1 MVSSPVVNSSA
12 NTYTVVQQGSQ
23 QILVPASSLKSIQG
37 LKVIPLSQ
45 HNVKGNTLL
54 TILSNTCMFII
65 FIIKNIVIWYML
77 FLSEFV
83 FNFVYV
89 IGRSQMFARIVNP
102 DSVRPVFIQ
111 QQSSQ
116 DTSQGPSESNT

>member
-1 MVSSPVVNSSA
+1 MNSTA

-45 HNVKGNTLL
+45 HNVKGNVS
-54 TILSNTCMFII
+54 TILSNTIMFII
-65 FIIKNIVIWYML
+65 FILKKVVI
-77 FLSEFV
+77 LSMPFSCEFIYT
-83 FNFVYV
+83 FIYV

-102 DSVRPVFIQ
+102 DNVRPMYIQ